1 MKTLLTP
8 ENCVMTLI
16 DHQPQMIF
24 GVESADRQSLMNNTV
39 LVAKAAKVFNVPMVL
54 STIAAESLAGPIW
67 PEIQDVFPEQTP
79 IDRTT
84 MNAWEDDAFRAAIEQ
99 TGRKKL
105 VIAGLWTEVC
115 VAFPALSA
123 MEDGFEV
130 YAIID
135 ASAGMSNEAHSVSL
149 QRMVQAGVRPVTSM
163 QVMLELQ
170 RDWARVATYNPVVD
184 VITTNGGA
192 YGVGL
197 RYGKWALG
205 EHADETK
212 ATNR

>member
-1 MKTLLTP
+1 
-8 ENCVMTLI
+8 
-16 DHQPQMIF
+16 
-24 GVESADRQSLMNNTV
+24 
-39 LVAKAAKVFNVPMVL
+39 
-54 STIAAESLAGPIW
+54 
-67 PEIQDVFPEQTP
+67 
-79 IDRTT
+79 
-84 MNAWEDDAFRAAIEQ
+84 MNAWEDNTFRAAIEQ

-135 ASAGMSNEAHSVSL
+135 ASAGMGDEAHTSAI